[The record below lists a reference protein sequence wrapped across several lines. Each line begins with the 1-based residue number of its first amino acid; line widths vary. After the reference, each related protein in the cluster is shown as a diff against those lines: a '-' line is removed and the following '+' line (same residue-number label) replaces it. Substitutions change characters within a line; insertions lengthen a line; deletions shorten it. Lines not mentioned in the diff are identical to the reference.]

1 MKKQWQAGGSWHGRL
16 HRRWLKYVP
25 IYPPCLWNLGWYSV
39 MKLSRNMYSTHC
51 KCYCLDYFCPFLL
64 AKVRRLYDIAN
75 VLTSL
80 GLIKK
85 VHVTEE
91 RGRKP
96 AFKWIGP
103 VEFPGKTGNLCSLHL
118 CSFCFD
124 SPFPSRKR
132 WFCMCKEWLGT
143 HRLSSDY

>member
-1 MKKQWQAGGSWHGRL
+1 M
-16 HRRWLKYVP
+16 
-25 IYPPCLWNLGWYSV
+25 
-39 MKLSRNMYSTHC
+39 HC
-51 KCYCLDYFCPFLL
+51 RFDCLDYFCSFLL

-80 GLIKK
+80 CLIKK

-103 VEFPGKTGNLCSLHL
+103 VDFPGKTGKLWSSFHFSFDVHFQITKGCFLQVKNDLTFINCGVVINHLPAQNLPSPSLPNDH
-118 CSFCFD
+118 
-124 SPFPSRKR
+124 
-132 WFCMCKEWLGT
+132 
-143 HRLSSDY
+143 

>member
-1 MKKQWQAGGSWHGRL
+1 MARKSDRARKQTCDGVTGG
-16 HRRWLKYVP
+16 VTVVF
-25 IYPPCLWNLGWYSV
+25 CLQ
-39 MKLSRNMYSTHC
+39 
-51 KCYCLDYFCPFLL
+51 

-80 GLIKK
+80 ALIKK

-103 VEFPGKTGNLCSLHL
+103 VDFSSSGEA
-118 CSFCFD
+118 
-124 SPFPSRKR
+124 
-132 WFCMCKEWLGT
+132 WLRQGPV
-143 HRLSSDY
+143 

>member
-1 MKKQWQAGGSWHGRL
+1 MVFSL
-16 HRRWLKYVP
+16 VSC
-25 IYPPCLWNLGWYSV
+25 IYSCIHSDITV
-39 MKLSRNMYSTHC
+39 FSS
-51 KCYCLDYFCPFLL
+51 

-103 VEFPGKTGNLCSLHL
+103 VEFHGDGGNFISC
-118 CSFCFD
+118 
-124 SPFPSRKR
+124 
-132 WFCMCKEWLGT
+132 
-143 HRLSSDY
+143 LSH

>member
-1 MKKQWQAGGSWHGRL
+1 MCCKSS
-16 HRRWLKYVP
+16 
-25 IYPPCLWNLGWYSV
+25 YP
-39 MKLSRNMYSTHC
+39 
-51 KCYCLDYFCPFLL
+51 DYFCPFLL

-103 VEFPGKTGNLCSLHL
+103 VEFPGKTTNLGSSHL
-118 CSFCFD
+118 FSF
-124 SPFPSRKR
+124 
-132 WFCMCKEWLGT
+132 
-143 HRLSSDY
+143 